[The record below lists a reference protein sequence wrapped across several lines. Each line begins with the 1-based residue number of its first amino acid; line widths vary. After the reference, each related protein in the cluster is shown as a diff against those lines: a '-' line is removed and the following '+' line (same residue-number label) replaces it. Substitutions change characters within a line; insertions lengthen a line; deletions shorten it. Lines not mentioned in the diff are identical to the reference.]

1 MRESGDDGL
10 LQRWMTGTSCL
21 VHWYRNRGIR
31 LSSLRDTSRAYH
43 GEEGQYKDA
52 VWHHWTGLM
61 RLDHSE
67 KGSIMRHT
75 RPGDA
80 ATHDHSSV
88 APRFVEAGVTLA
100 NVHSKA

>member
-1 MRESGDDGL
+1 MR
-10 LQRWMTGTSCL
+10 WA
-21 VHWYRNRGIR
+21 
-31 LSSLRDTSRAYH
+31 SLDR
-43 GEEGQYKDA
+43 
-52 VWHHWTGLM
+52 GLM

-75 RPGDA
+75 RLGDA

-100 NVHSKA
+100 NVHSNA